1 MEKERNSA
9 DREGGRQQSPA
20 GRGWKKWAAEKGLE
34 KWFRKD
40 NLIILVLTGI
50 LLVII
55 ALPTE
60 RSGKGEQEEVYPAEE
75 GKRSSEDSADSENAE
90 TPQQDTDG
98 MYTAFLE
105 ERLTRILGRTADVG
119 EVEVMITLKSSR
131 ELVVEKEQPVSRSST
146 NEKDSQGGSRTV
158 SEVDSSESTVYR
170 TDGSL
175 SEPYVVKTL
184 SPRIEGVL
192 VVAQGAGNGTVDR
205 TIVEIVEALFG
216 VEAHKV
222 KVVRMEQPET
232 GSAAPEAGGAA
243 LKTGSAAP
251 EAGGAASEAGGTA
264 SGNGGAALKT
274 GSAASEAGGTV
285 SENRDRVSGN

>member
-1 MEKERNSA
+1 MEQGSNSA
-9 DREGGRQQSPA
+9 KQGGGKQRSFGGRDW
-20 GRGWKKWAAEKGLE
+20 RKWAAEKGLE

-60 RSGKGEQEEVYPAEE
+60 KGGKGESTEIHPAEE
-75 GKRSSEDSADSENAE
+75 TNPSLEEPVGQEVLEIS
-90 TPQQDTDG
+90 QQDTDE
-98 MYTAFLE
+98 MYATCLE
-105 ERLTRILGRTADVG
+105 ERLTQILGRMAGVG

-146 NEKDSQGGSRTV
+146 NESDSLGGSRTV
-158 SEVDSSESTVYR
+158 SEVDSSENTVYR

-175 SEPYVVKTL
+175 SEPYVIKTI

-205 TIVEIVEALFG
+205 TIVEVVEALFG

-222 KVVRMEQPET
+222 KVVKMELPE
-232 GSAAPEAGGAA
+232 
-243 LKTGSAAP
+243 K
-251 EAGGAASEAGGTA
+251 
-264 SGNGGAALKT
+264 
-274 GSAASEAGGTV
+274 
-285 SENRDRVSGN
+285 